1 MKNLEKYKLAIKDME
16 EDETLSLTHLAN
28 KYGFTRSCFS
38 TYLKNNGYT
47 VKKRGKSTEI
57 EKKQKSAIKLY
68 EEGMSIKAISEKLGI
83 SRKSLG
89 LYFKEQNVKLRTETN
104 QVLENYIV
112 DDNFFKEIDTEKKAY
127 WLGFIYADGSVRND
141 KGSHQL
147 NIELNEVDFNHL
159 KKFRRDIKSN
169 KPIKKRKNR
178 PMCSISI
185 NSKEIVS
192 DLFNIGCVKNKTEYG
207 FLDKNILKDDLTKK
221 AFLRGYLDGDGFI
234 DKGSKWRIVYTVK
247 SEKLLNLLLELL
259 NEYGIHTKVYDLKSY
274 YRINIER
281 KNDFLKLLDILYK
294 DAKVYLDR
302 KYETYLLRTQPF
314 QEETLEMISA
324 ELNGEV
330 LPNMYETKD
339 NVLG

>member
-16 EDETLSLTHLAN
+16 EDNTLSLTHLAN
-28 KYGFTRSCFS
+28 KYGFNRGCFS
-38 TYLKNNGYT
+38 KYLKDNGYK
-47 VKKRGKSTEI
+47 VKKRGKSTEV

-68 EEGMSIKAISEKLGI
+68 EEGMSIKAISKKLGI

-89 LYFKEQNVKLRTETN
+89 LYFKQQNVKLRTETN
-104 QVLENYIV
+104 QILENYVV
-112 DDNFFKEIDTEKKAY
+112 DDDFFEKIDTEKKAY
-127 WLGFIYADGSVRND
+127 WLGFIYADGSVRNNE
-141 KGSHQL
+141 GSYQL
-147 NIELNEVDFNHL
+147 NIELNEIDFNHL
-159 KKFRRDIKSN
+159 KKFRRDISSN
-169 KPIKKRKNR
+169 KPIKTRKNR
-178 PMCSISI
+178 SMCSISI
-185 NSKEIVS
+185 NSKKIVS
-192 DLFNIGCVKNKTEYG
+192 DLFSMGCVKNKTENG
-207 FLDKNILKDDLTKK
+207 FLGKNILNNDLTKK

-294 DAKVYLDR
+294 DAEVYLDR
-302 KYETYLLRTQPF
+302 KYRTYLLRTQPF
-314 QEETLEMISA
+314 QEETLEIISA
-324 ELNGEV
+324 ELSGEV